1 MLSERVKCTE
11 PTISGVAACSKVSI
25 PGHSRPT
32 GGGLH
37 RIRENVR
44 TGTLNRKRIAWLTG
58 YLVLRVEVLKVSVSE
73 PNRMQKWS
81 EEARR
86 GATEERRETD
96 WSVPL
101 RAPYFASP
109 MYCMSRHHCLRPER
123 RMCRM

>member
-73 PNRMQKWS
+73 PNRMQNGQKRPS
-81 EEARR
+81 GGPREKD
-86 GATEERRETD
+86 ERLTGQ
-96 WSVPL
+96 
-101 RAPYFASP
+101 SP
-109 MYCMSRHHCLRPER
+109 
-123 RMCRM
+123 